1 MPDVSKL
8 KIIVDEEECIG
19 DGACESEA
27 PETFEMNDD
36 SKAVVKN
43 PVGDDFEAIMEAA
56 KACPTECIKIID
68 GDTNKQLFPEE
79 E

>member
-36 SKAVVKN
+36 SKAVVKK

-56 KACPTECIKIID
+56 KSCPTECITVID
-68 GDTNKQLFPEE
+68 TETDKKLFPEE
-79 E
+79 